1 MFWLNLLFEYI
12 STFFLQFTAALVWG
26 FSFSHSSLGPL
37 KASLPAAP
45 PHSPA
50 WRWLRTHTHLPP
62 LSVFPLEKK
71 GLLNSAFQPYQSS
84 FWNLLLWDDSWKKW
98 HTDCE
103 RRFWQVTTLPPPHI
117 WEVLKSFW
125 WATHEQG
132 DFVRALD
139 YQYHRKR
146 IFPRVSVLLCWWRV
160 FPESCLCRLVL
171 GFNETQKLFEREV
184 SLKMLTL
191 LLPYLITL
199 QTWTRGGSSGT
210 TVTERD
216 RGKIRNKSYDC
227 FLIIY

>member
-1 MFWLNLLFEYI
+1 MTL
-12 STFFLQFTAALVWG
+12 APH
-26 FSFSHSSLGPL
+26 SHTPPSSLCV
-37 KASLPAAP
+37 S
-45 PHSPA
+45 
-50 WRWLRTHTHLPP
+50 
-62 LSVFPLEKK
+62 
-71 GLLNSAFQPYQSS
+71 
-84 FWNLLLWDDSWKKW
+84 SWKKGIIKF
-98 HTDCE
+98 CLSAVSIIFLKPAAV
-103 RRFWQVTTLPPPHI
+103 RWQLEEVTYGLWAPLLTGNDSPPPPHI

>member
-50 WRWLRTHTHLPP
+50 WRWLRTHTYLPP

-103 RRFWQVTTLPPPHI
+103 RRFWQVTTLPPTHI

-132 DFVRALD
+132 DFVRGSGLSVPPKTNISASVGAIVLMEG
-139 YQYHRKR
+139 
-146 IFPRVSVLLCWWRV
+146 VSWKH
-160 FPESCLCRLVL
+160 SCLCRLVL

-184 SLKMLTL
+184 SLKVLTL

-199 QTWTRGGSSGT
+199 QTWTRGGSSASYLSV
-210 TVTERD
+210 TVEKYGIKVMTV
-216 RGKIRNKSYDC
+216 
-227 FLIIY
+227 F

>member
-1 MFWLNLLFEYI
+1 MSHIWYMTFESPTSSVWFFPQILQIFYKFKLTYLVIFLSGDSTANQFGGKKRMFWLNLLFEYI

-50 WRWLRTHTHLPP
+50 WRWLRTHTYLPP

-103 RRFWQVTTLPPPHI
+103 RRFWQVTTLPHTHI
-117 WEVLKSFW
+117 WEVLKSF
-125 WATHEQG
+125 
-132 DFVRALD
+132 
-139 YQYHRKR
+139 
-146 IFPRVSVLLCWWRV
+146 
-160 FPESCLCRLVL
+160 
-171 GFNETQKLFEREV
+171 
-184 SLKMLTL
+184 
-191 LLPYLITL
+191 
-199 QTWTRGGSSGT
+199 
-210 TVTERD
+210 
-216 RGKIRNKSYDC
+216 
-227 FLIIY
+227 